1 VKIAAAFYCF
11 AVTFFVNDL
20 RATKSRESKPLTM
33 QSDGALFRRSGRL
46 SMKLLLLLVIVA
58 GVLLM
63 SYFGKQVREEQANE
77 ATSSGT

>member
-1 VKIAAAFYCF
+1 
-11 AVTFFVNDL
+11 
-20 RATKSRESKPLTM
+20 
-33 QSDGALFRRSGRL
+33 
-46 SMKLLLLLVIVA
+46 MKLLLLLVVVA